1 MKPEV
6 EEGQIMVKKGIS
18 ICCMLIAIILM
29 ATPSGIAMTFA
40 PGPTERVTKYF
51 SYFSLMPF
59 GYGNWFPIITA
70 LLTIVVVL
78 LLLVGIRKANTG
90 KAVGVCLAL
99 CIIASVL
106 SWLIFAS
113 ISIVGVCVAALH
125 SIVLVLQV
133 SQNSLLAK

>member
-1 MKPEV
+1 
-6 EEGQIMVKKGIS
+6 MVKKCIS

-29 ATPSGIAMTFA
+29 ATPYGIAMTFA
-40 PGPTERVTKYF
+40 PSPTELVTRYF

-70 LLTIVVVL
+70 LLSIVVVF

-90 KAVGVCLAL
+90 KAVRVCLVL

-106 SWLIFAS
+106 SWLIFES
-113 ISIVGVCVAALH
+113 ISIVGVCAAALH
-125 SIVLVLQV
+125 SIVLVLQL
-133 SQNSLLAK
+133 SQNSLPAK